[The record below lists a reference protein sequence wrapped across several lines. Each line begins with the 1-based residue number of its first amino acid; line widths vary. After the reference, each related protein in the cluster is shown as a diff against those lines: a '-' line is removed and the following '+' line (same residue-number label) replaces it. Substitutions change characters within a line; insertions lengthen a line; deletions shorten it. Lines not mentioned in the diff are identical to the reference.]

1 MCRASRSRG
10 FSLVELV
17 VILIVVGAI
26 SVVALGRVSNNNGFA
41 ARAFAQEVRA
51 ALRFAQKFAVASGC
65 DVQALVDGGADSY
78 ALQLR
83 ADATGG
89 AVSCLTASGAFAG
102 NPLLDPQTGGAFA
115 GNAPGGVDVSG
126 TLNVVFDAAGGV
138 AAGGAVTVAGESIT
152 VSAPTGL
159 IQ

>member
-1 MCRASRSRG
+1 MCRANRCGG

-17 VILIVVGAI
+17 VILIVVATV
-26 SVVALGRVSNNNGFA
+26 SAVALGRLSNNGGFA

-51 ALRFAQKFAVASGC
+51 ALRFAQKFAVTSGC

-83 ADATGG
+83 ADATGP
-89 AVSCLTASGAFAG
+89 AVSCLSAVGGFGANPVPNPQTGAAFAG
-102 NPLLDPQTGGAFA
+102 S
-115 GNAPGGVDVSG
+115 APAGVDVTG
-126 TLNVVFDAAGGV
+126 TLNVIFDAAGGV
-138 AAGGAVTVAGESIT
+138 PVGGSVTVAGETISVI
-152 VSAPTGL
+152 APSGL